1 MNEHQ
6 NFFLRQQEP
15 NSSCLLA
22 LRSIIL
28 NQHTQISETLK
39 YGMPCFVYGKKAICY
54 LWIDKKTTEPYILFV
69 EGRLLNHPE
78 LEIGT
83 RSRMK
88 ILRIN
93 PHSDIPITVIENI
106 IAQLLVYYNS
116 ALTKQNKNNQ
126 IDL

>member
-28 NQHTQISETLK
+28 NQHVQISETLK
-39 YGMPCFVYGKKAICY
+39 YGMPCFVYAKKAICY

-69 EGRLLNHPE
+69 EGHLLNNSE

-93 PHSDIPITVIENI
+93 PDVDIPFALIENI
-106 IAQLLVYYNS
+106 IAQLLAYYNS
-116 ALTKQNKNNQ
+116 ELAKHKKNNQ
-126 IDL
+126 INL